1 MKKLVAMLLC
11 LATILSILP
20 ISDVSLLGTEGTP
33 TTSEYTNYGA
43 AIGGTARFNVEDL
56 IGFLVFADPKTF
68 DYSADWDN
76 DENWLYYDEVGE
88 VYDFEANVLF
98 CIEGYYYD
106 EETTAL
112 WYKLRPAPGHEM
124 PERMKDA
131 CWAFQNY
138 TEEYEYDDWETYA
151 PNALLVDIVGSNFIL
166 DAEGN
171 PVTEVEIGLYDTF
184 VMTCETSL
192 LSDIQYQWQ
201 ILVGDEWVDILGED
215 TPSLPVTYSLLA
227 SAMPNASSAQLR
239 CVTRMGSKTV
249 VGDSITVSVDMDF
262 DYDSYVH
269 PAPEP
274 EPASVSL
281 LRTASLRRAAN
292 SDVMLLASDE
302 VCYVTVQYLFTNGIQ
317 AANSSVAEVPK
328 GVVLTED
335 VPINFPYVQ
344 GYLPYYEG
352 SRLDS
357 VNLQGMVF
365 DENTIYTVYYE
376 PTEVNY
382 TVDIYFQNIENDDYS
397 FYDSRTY
404 SGLTGSKVPLD
415 TYEFDGMRELLHE
428 TPAIAA
434 DGSTH
439 LEIYY
444 DRLYFMTRVY
454 LDGGYGIY
462 SVYARYQADLQSH
475 LTAPSR
481 AGYSFIGWDEYKVDS
496 DDDGVPDTGGDG
508 FSDTVHPTVPAE
520 NLAYVALWKENPTA
534 RVNVVFWGQDPND
547 DDAYDYLETKQ
558 MQVAPGTELTYD
570 LTLDGENYPCGLEE
584 HTHDEDC
591 VTKCGKEVHP
601 NHTAECYQFTCTSEE
616 HAHVDSCYSGCS
628 THTHSLSCYTT
639 SSLEIANDNNLSNYE
654 EAARDRLIGFLEDS
668 NTEPVNGNVYGC
680 RRNNTNGNLY
690 VFFYFNGTWY
700 FLGNE
705 NSDSISNTRNDRY
718 SGIKF
723 NNLQRPAQYSS
734 PGYTTVAATNTC
746 GAENHTHTEDCNR
759 TCGKEEH
766 SHTDYTG
773 SCYTLTCTT
782 PLHTHEPACYECQEH
797 SHTAADCGYPTFKSY
812 DAALWYLSTKEGIQ
826 ETITVERD
834 GSSVLNVYFDRT
846 TFTLTFRDN
855 GSTVATITDKWGASI
870 YEEFMKA
877 PFSTDYN
884 GYPWTCTET
893 SKYSHALQTLDVMP
907 KFNATFNL
915 KDKSSNTKKT
925 IYYYVQVPGTTVNK
939 NQWPENQNNFV
950 LLKQVDTYFNYAT
963 YEEEYHEMVGYSRYS
978 KQLSGFTGSNSR
990 KDFTDNRL
998 DLYYLSTDY
1007 TLEFYSGNDVVRT
1020 TVVPYKYSLSEFAVY
1035 TDPPLPSNVEAGS
1048 HEFKGW
1054 YLNPEC
1060 TRKADLATMTMPAG
1074 NLALYAKWEPKYH
1087 DVRIVLEKKDDGVYG
1102 PEDSVLWQGDTKLE
1116 KLSVLHGTIIFSGN
1130 QDKTP
1135 PIPDNGDYHFLGW
1148 FYEDDGVELMWD
1160 FEHHPVVKEL
1170 VIYAKWSSEVLVPY
1184 TIRYKFVDPNT
1195 HVETEIAEPTTGSSL
1210 AGHSITLKAKV
1221 GNELAAS
1228 YRDGYFPQ
1236 TSSHSIELKLEDAED
1251 GVEYTFLYDKADPQP
1266 YWVHYVEK
1274 GNPSNELITAKSAQ
1288 TSYAV
1293 VTEKFEEIEIAG
1305 QRYTPDALQKTLII
1319 TTNPAENHLYFY
1331 YTKSDNDG
1339 VWLVEH
1345 FAENRDHDGL
1355 YDALPS
1361 AQGQDKLGTVISA
1374 SWPVDLSTDGFV
1386 FERAVINDGSE
1397 VKTVDSLAEAKGSV
1411 TEAGLHIQVYYK
1423 RIKYPFKIVFI
1434 NKDTGNKILEEQVF
1448 TAEDAKRP
1456 YGKKLYPSDI
1466 LGVDIPHVEGY
1477 VYDSQSS
1484 CTIVKDGPDA
1494 EDITKNVMYVYYTE
1508 NYVKIFFVA
1517 IGEGSV
1523 PESLSLKF
1531 ESDKT
1536 ATVKAVPAPGHRFV
1550 GWYYDV
1556 DCTNPIVE
1564 TDTLVPDGMNLI
1576 LKRGTGWA
1584 PATYYAKFEPGTATM
1599 TIRRQNAEV
1608 GQVYVYEVKNT
1619 ESGEIIYVTVVGNSE
1634 TSIQNLPLGQYTVT
1648 QQNDWSWRHEDAAK
1662 PVVHENLGGT
1672 TVIFGD
1678 VATEDQWLNGNS
1690 SVVANRRG

>member
-43 AIGGTARFNVEDL
+43 AIGGTARFNVEDTVN
-56 IGFLVFADPKTF
+56 FLVFADPKTF

-76 DENWLYYDEVGE
+76 DENWLYYDDVGE
-88 VYDFEANVLF
+88 VYDFEANLLF
-98 CIEGYYYD
+98 CVEGYYYD

-151 PNALLVDIVGSNFIL
+151 PNSLVVDIVGSNFIL

-215 TPSLPVTYSLLA
+215 TPSLSATYSLLA

-281 LRTASLRRAAN
+281 LRTASLRRATN

-302 VCYVTVQYLFTNGIQ
+302 VCYVTIQYLFTNGIQ

-328 GVVLTED
+328 GIVLTED

-357 VNLQGMVF
+357 VNLRGMMF

-415 TYEFDGMRELLHE
+415 TYEFEGMRELLHE

-508 FSDTVHPTVPAE
+508 FSDTVHPTVPAK

-534 RVNVVFWGQDPND
+534 RVNVVFWEKDPND
-547 DDAYDYLETKQ
+547 NDTDPSNDVYNYLQTKP
-558 MQVAPGTELTYD
+558 MDVKPGTELTYS

-591 VTKCGKEVHP
+591 VTKCGKTVHQHNDGTCDCLIPVHVHDGDSCSYSDELCTSHTRDCYEFSNGTVAEKASTVNGAQYRDTVGGLELYRIWRNSRYRYYFLIDGKYYEITDYDNINNVVVTQTCHSEHTSACCTISVHSHDGSCCSKEVH
-601 NHTAECYQFTCTSEE
+601 
-616 HAHVDSCYSGCS
+616 V
-628 THTHSLSCYTT
+628 
-639 SSLEIANDNNLSNYE
+639 
-654 EAARDRLIGFLEDS
+654 
-668 NTEPVNGNVYGC
+668 
-680 RRNNTNGNLY
+680 
-690 VFFYFNGTWY
+690 
-700 FLGNE
+700 
-705 NSDSISNTRNDRY
+705 
-718 SGIKF
+718 
-723 NNLQRPAQYSS
+723 
-734 PGYTTVAATNTC
+734 
-746 GAENHTHTEDCNR
+746 
-759 TCGKEEH
+759 
-766 SHTDYTG
+766 
-773 SCYTLTCTT
+773 
-782 PLHTHEPACYECQEH
+782 HEPSCYECQEH
-797 SHTAADCGYPTFKSY
+797 SHSAAGCGFPTFDKYNSNLY
-812 DAALWYLSTKEGIQ
+812 TLVTTEGLQ
-826 ETITVERD
+826 ETITVSREEQNI
-834 GSSVLNVYFDRT
+834 LNVYFERT
-846 TFTLTFRDN
+846 TRTLTFKETTLN
-855 GSTVATITDKWGASI
+855 GGDELDTLTAPWGANI
-870 YEEFMKA
+870 REEFLEICKA
-877 PFSTDYN
+877 HTFIWSRDSYD
-884 GYPWTCTET
+884 GSSPWTSFLDTMPQENRTYYEYRST
-893 SKYSHALQTLDVMP
+893 SGTTQTATYLGQDLNGDYTVELY
-907 KFNATFNL
+907 KTTIVYDGSLSVSEEEFVEITGYEFNASKSTKEEETFNGA
-915 KDKSSNTKKT
+915 
-925 IYYYVQVPGTTVNK
+925 IFYYD
-939 NQWPENQNNFV
+939 
-950 LLKQVDTYFNYAT
+950 L
-963 YEEEYHEMVGYSRYS
+963 
-978 KQLSGFTGSNSR
+978 
-990 KDFTDNRL
+990 TDDNV
-998 DLYYLSTDY
+998 
-1007 TLEFYSGNDVVRT
+1007 LEFYSGTDVVK
-1020 TVVPYKYSLSEFAVY
+1020 TVKHLYTQPLNIYKDY
-1035 TDPPLPSNVEAGS
+1035 TNPPLPPGEEEGS
-1048 HEFKGW
+1048 LIFAGW
-1054 YLNPEC
+1054 YLDPDFS
-1060 TRKADLATMTMPAG
+1060 RPADLDKMTMPAG
-1074 NLALYAKWEPKYH
+1074 NLALHAKWNPNYH
-1087 DVRIVLEKKDDGVYG
+1087 DVRIVLEKKADGVYG

-1116 KLSVLHGTIIFSGN
+1116 KLSVLHGTIVFSGD

-1160 FEHHPVVKEL
+1160 FEHHPVVNEL

-1274 GNPSNELITAKSAQ
+1274 GTSNELIAEKSAQ

-1293 VTEKFEEIEIAG
+1293 VTEKFEEIEIDG

-1361 AQGQDKLGTVISA
+1361 SQGQDKLGTVISA

-1386 FERAVINDGSE
+1386 FERAVINNGSE

-1466 LGVDIPHVEGY
+1466 LGEDIPHVEGY

-1508 NYVKIFFVA
+1508 NYVKVFFVA

-1550 GWYYDV
+1550 GWYYDAA
-1556 DCTNPIVE
+1556 NPIVE

-1576 LKRGTGWA
+1576 LKRGTGWV

-1599 TIRRQNAEV
+1599 TIKRQNAEV

-1662 PVVHENLGGT
+1662 PVVHESLGGT